1 MTVASEINRSS
12 SLVRDE
18 RGQAVVEMALVML
31 VLMTLVFGALEIGRM
46 VNAWAIVTQAS
57 REGARVG
64 AARCT
69 LDAGCDAAVVTSVQD
84 SLAGINAAEARW
96 VIDGGPY
103 RAGEPFTVR
112 VEFDVVP
119 VTPLI
124 ATFIPGGA
132 MTVVGETTMR
142 LE

>member
-1 MTVASEINRSS
+1 MRVIPHLIGDRGES
-12 SLVRDE
+12 
-18 RGQAVVEMALVML
+18 GQALVELALVML

-69 LDAGCDAAVVTSVQD
+69 LDAGCEATVRASVEN
-84 SLAGINAAEARW
+84 SLAGLSVADARW
-96 VIDGGPY
+96 VMDGGPY
-103 RAGEPFTVR
+103 QAGDPITVR

-119 VTPLI
+119 ITPLI
-124 ATFIPGGA
+124 AVFVPGGA